1 MSQLESGKIRVF
13 DREFELFGYA
23 NDTWYQ
29 SVKEQGI
36 WNEFT
41 LTHLSQFI
49 APTDICL
56 DIGANVGTMTLA
68 LSMCAHKGHVY
79 AFEASP
85 ETTAALKRTLESN
98 ALLNASAHN
107 VVVGRPSEKV
117 KFFDI
122 PDVRSS
128 GFYVTMDSARNIPA
142 SSQETFNIVAS
153 ETKSVDQ
160 LVREL
165 KIPRVDFVKIDVEGA
180 ELDVLAGAAET
191 ITRFRPKVIMEF
203 NSYALVHIREI
214 IPRRAMANICQTFDE
229 VYYFQ
234 DRTGYL
240 IPLAKT
246 ENDLEMFL
254 HNNLL
259 NGCVDDLLCT
269 FRGAKLGKLFPKGKT
284 INAYLD
290 EVRLAKIPARTIAN
304 HLKKR
309 ISQRLNRLFATE
321 ARISGR

>member
-1 MSQLESGKIRVF
+1 MSQLECGKIRIF
-13 DREFELFGYA
+13 DREFDFFGYT

-29 SVKEQGI
+29 SVKNQGI

-41 LTHLSQFI
+41 LDHLSQFV

-85 ETTAALKRTLESN
+85 DTTAALKRTLDSN
-98 ALLNASAHN
+98 GLGNASAHN
-107 VVVGRPSEKV
+107 VVVGRQSEKV
-117 KFFDI
+117 KFFDM

-128 GFYVTMDSARNIPA
+128 GFYVTMDSTRNIPA
-142 SSQETFNIVAS
+142 LCQETFNLVAS

-165 KIPRVDFVKIDVEGA
+165 NIPRVDFVKIDVEGA
-180 ELDVLAGAAET
+180 ELDVLAGANET
-191 ITRFRPKVIMEF
+191 ISRFRPKVIMEF

-214 IPRRAMANICQTFDE
+214 IPRHALANICNIFDE
-229 VYYFQ
+229 IHYFQ

-240 IPLAKT
+240 IPLPKT
-246 ENDLEMFL
+246 ESDLETFL

-269 FRGAKLGKLFPKGKT
+269 FRGAKLGRVFPKGKI
-284 INAYLD
+284 INTYLED
-290 EVRLAKIPARTIAN
+290 AWLSKIPARTIAS

-309 ISQRLNRLFATE
+309 ILRRLNRLFS
-321 ARISGR
+321 RGSG